1 MRLAEVNIGPY
12 HPFLLEPWKV
22 DLTTEGDMITGA
34 KITTGYVHRGI
45 EKLLSSNPYLRGIHI
60 SERVCGICSTVHSH
74 TFSDTVE
81 KMFGAEVPAR
91 AKYIRV
97 VLLELERLHSH
108 YLTLGLMAHACHQA
122 TLFGE
127 IMRGREPVMRLM
139 ENITGNRVNL
149 SAITIGGV
157 RRDITPK
164 LANELNSALPSLRNL
179 SVVIIAALE
188 DGQAMAE
195 SQKCIGKIDGET
207 AIKCG
212 GVGQTL
218 RAAGIS
224 HDIRMIEPYAAY
236 GDLNF
241 QVSIEQGGDVLART
255 RVRARETLESIRL
268 IESALEGMPDGE
280 IIGELPEPFETEC
293 IGRSEAPRGEVFYYF
308 KSNKTNIPE
317 RVKIRTPTFAN
328 HRALV
333 EMLKGQRT
341 ENAQKI
347 IESIDPCLS
356 CTDR

>member
-1 MRLAEVNIGPY
+1 MCLAEINIGPY

-22 DLTTEGDMITGA
+22 DLVTDGDIITDA
-34 KITTGYVHRGI
+34 RVTTGYVHRGI

-60 SERVCGICSTVHSH
+60 SERVCGICSTVHSN

-81 KMFGAEVPAR
+81 KMFNAEVPAR

-108 YLTLGLMAHACHQA
+108 YLTLGLMAHACHQDS
-122 TLFGE
+122 LFSE
-127 IMRGREPVMRLM
+127 IMRGREPVMSLM

-157 RRDITPK
+157 RRDIAPKMANMTKDNLPGLWGLSERILDSLDDGTPF
-164 LANELNSALPSLRNL
+164 S
-179 SVVIIAALE
+179 
-188 DGQAMAE
+188 E
-195 SQKCIGKIDGET
+195 SIKGVGRIDGET
-207 AIKCG
+207 AMKCG

-218 RAAGIS
+218 RGAGIS
-224 HDIRMIEPYAAY
+224 HDIRETDPYAAY
-236 GDLNF
+236 RDLGFHVTTQND
-241 QVSIEQGGDVLART
+241 GDVLART
-255 RVRARETLESIRL
+255 MVRTGETFESIRL
-268 IESALEGMPDGE
+268 IEAALDGMPDGP
-280 IIGELPEPFETEC
+280 ILAELPEPFETEYL
-293 IGRSEAPRGEVFYYF
+293 GRSEAPRGEVAYYF
-308 KSNKTNIPE
+308 KANKTNIPE

-333 EMLKGQRT
+333 EMLKGQET
-341 ENAQKI
+341 KNAQKI

>member
-22 DLTTEGDMITGA
+22 DLTTEGEIITGA

-81 KMFGAEVPAR
+81 KMFGAEVPPR

-108 YLTLGLMAHACHQA
+108 YLSLALMAHACHQDN
-122 TLFGE
+122 LLSS
-127 IMRGREPVMRLM
+127 IMQGREPVMRQM
-139 ENITGNRVNL
+139 ENFTGNRVNL

-164 LANELNSALPSLRNL
+164 LASELKDALHGLRNL
-179 SVVIIAALE
+179 SDRIIAALV
-188 DGQAMAE
+188 DGQVMAE
-195 SQKCIGKIDGET
+195 TQKGIGKIDGET

-218 RAAGIS
+218 RAAGVS
-224 HDIRMIEPYAAY
+224 HDIRKIEPYAAY
-236 GDLNF
+236 GDLKF
-241 QVSIEQGGDVLART
+241 QIIVEQNGDVLART

-268 IESALEGMPDGE
+268 IEAALEGMPDGK
-280 IIGELPEPFETEC
+280 ILGELPEPFDAEYL
-293 IGRSEAPRGEVFYYF
+293 GRCEAPRGEVAYYF
-308 KSNKTNIPE
+308 KANKTNIPE

-333 EMLKGQRT
+333 EMLKGQRV